1 MPPLPTVQTFCA
13 SWDGTRNA
21 NNICF
26 SRKRPTN
33 SKVFLHGS
41 CRTGNGVTVK
51 RHDCKAV
58 WHGMT
63 SAKLVRTGRER
74 GKNMCKQ

>member
-1 MPPLPTVQTFCA
+1 MVPPLPTVHTFH
-13 SWDGTRNA
+13 GPRNA

-26 SRKRPTN
+26 SRKRRTN

-51 RHDCKAV
+51 RRDCIAV
-58 WHGMT
+58 WRDVT
-63 SAKLVRTGRER
+63 L
-74 GKNMCKQ
+74 